1 MSVMKIRI
9 TKNKRAVIISFCT
22 RSKNSSLRVSA
33 ISFFRGLYGWKQVV
47 TKNDR
52 QYRYVREGVLSEM
65 PHIKV
70 DDSVFI
76 VALKNMQKIIDYF
89 DEWSNKVEWN
99 MKRIILED
107 DEFGDE

>member
-1 MSVMKIRI
+1 MKIRI

-22 RSKNSSLRVSA
+22 RSKKFKSA
-33 ISFFRGLYGWKQVV
+33 SERNKFFRGLYGWKQVV